1 MSVTT
6 PKTIVINTSNKSNI
20 LELPHSTN
28 LSTAVMDTL
37 YGDSEGGGPK
47 KRRRLTHLTAEE
59 KMMRRKLKN
68 RVAAQTARDR
78 KKDLMSSLESQLAKI
93 MEENKKLLKENMA
106 LKNQSGALIQENS
119 LLKERLGSVSP
130 SKTESEY
137 PGSAVLFAPLPQE
150 QTRTQSHSTMP
161 LATSYLIAS
170 LCLTLCS
177 KMSQSQK
184 KEALLSHHQ
193 HQPSPSSP
201 PSQRHSLVQW
211 WGPQQQS
218 WNPSMNL

>member
-1 MSVTT
+1 MSIKT
-6 PKTIVINTSNKSNI
+6 PKTIVINTAPNKSNV
-20 LELPHSTN
+20 LELPQSTN
-28 LSTAVMDTL
+28 LSTAVMEGL
-37 YGDSEGGGPK
+37 FEDSEGGGPK
-47 KRRRLTHLTAEE
+47 KRRRLTHLTSDE

-93 MEENKKLLKENMA
+93 MEENKKLLKENIT
-106 LKNQSGALIQENS
+106 LKNQSGALMQENS
-119 LLKERLGSVSP
+119 HLKERLGSVSP
-130 SKTESEY
+130 CKPESEY

-150 QTRTQSHSTMP
+150 QARTQSHSTMH

-177 KMSQSQK
+177 RMTQSQK
-184 KEALLSHHQ
+184 KEVSLLIH
-193 HQPSPSSP
+193 HQPSPSSK
-201 PSQRHSLVQW
+201 PSQQHNLVQW

-218 WNPSMNL
+218 WNPSMNS